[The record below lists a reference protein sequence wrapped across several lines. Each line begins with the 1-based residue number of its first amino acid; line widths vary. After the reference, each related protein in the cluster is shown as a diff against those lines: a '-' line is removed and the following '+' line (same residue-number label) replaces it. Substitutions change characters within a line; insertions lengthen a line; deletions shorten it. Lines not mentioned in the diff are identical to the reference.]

1 MKQTVRLIVDLSE
14 LPCSIIIMGVGN
26 NDFDEMRFLD
36 SDDKLLRDDKKR
48 FAKRDCVQFVCYNEA
63 KERGNLAE

>member
-1 MKQTVRLIVDLSE
+1 
-14 LPCSIIIMGVGN
+14 MGVGN